1 MLTDDEARGLLQL
14 AGETVPVDPTRT
26 LPEPPRRPLWPVLVA
41 AAAVVAIAVTSLVF
55 ANRDGGSPSPD
66 PAPPVPT
73 SVQVPS
79 VLGYAQ
85 DDAVRTLMEA
95 GFPVSTKVTDS
106 SCDQAYI
113 AAGTDP
119 AAGTSLNAGSTVV
132 LQVTTPTDGYCVDDS
147 ATLARELLNFADGRG
162 PAPQLAGTIT
172 IYDENGSAEITAAQ
186 AADPET
192 WRACSAKEVCTSVL
206 ADLSAA
212 AHAFYLA
219 PGSEETR
226 YVSPVLTASTQHH
239 SCPYNAG
246 PEMGRFSVRIQVLST
261 KDGPV
266 CTDTAVDVYRDSDD
280 RIDAV
285 VLRTLGSTAVAT
297 SPIEDLAHQL
307 VDFALSTGGLPPIGD
322 EVGLYVGGAFTG
334 LVTSDSATDR
344 TAWQAC
350 TETGRYA
357 DRDCPFSPLDVL
369 REFRGLGVSLVDG
382 NGATC
387 LKSFQQDPGIAS
399 ADSITIVPFQE
410 PYLRCAPYAVRLYV
424 NDDDE
429 LIAVNLLL
437 PKKE

>member
-1 MLTDDEARGLLQL
+1 MLTDDEARRLLQL

-26 LPEPPRRPLWPVLVA
+26 LPEPPRRPSWPVLVA
-41 AAAVVAIAVTSLVF
+41 AAAVVAIAVTSLVL
-55 ANRDGGSPSPD
+55 ANRDGSSPRPE

-95 GFPVSTKVTDS
+95 GFTVSSKPVP
-106 SCDQAYI
+106 SCDQTPTAW
-113 AAGTDP
+113 GTQP
-119 AAGTSLNAGSTVV
+119 AAGTPLEPGSAIV
-132 LQVTTPTDGYCVDDS
+132 LEVTAPTDGFCVDDS
-147 ATLARELLNFADGRG
+147 VTLARELLNFADGRG

-192 WRACSAKEVCTSVL
+192 WRACSAAEVCTSAL
-206 ADLSAA
+206 AALSAA

-226 YVSPVLTASTQHH
+226 YVSPVLTASSQHP

-246 PEMGRFSVRIQVLST
+246 PDLGRFSVRIQVLSS

-307 VDFALSTGGLPPIGD
+307 VDFAEGNGDLPSIGD
-322 EVGLYVGGAFTG
+322 EVDLYVGGAFTG
-334 LVTSDSATDR
+334 LVTQDSATDR
-344 TAWQAC
+344 QAWETC
-350 TETGRYA
+350 TETGTYA
-357 DRDCPFSPLDVL
+357 GRDCPFSPLEVL
-369 REFRGLGVSLVDG
+369 RHEGQAVELTADRIPRRCLPSFDDPSDG
-382 NGATC
+382 IDA
-387 LKSFQQDPGIAS
+387 
-399 ADSITIVPFQE
+399 ADSITIVPANTGYGMCLGF
-410 PYLRCAPYAVRLYV
+410 AVELYV
-424 NDDDE
+424 NDDNQ
-429 LIAVNLLL
+429 LVAVDLLL